1 MSEKRN
7 DIRRSCI
14 DCGYANCNKQDWNFP
29 DFCTTT
35 NLDKQVMEEALACY
49 EKEDVKRLTVAAAEV
64 ESEHYCQY
72 NRVQEIVEFAKKL
85 GAKKIGIATCVGLLS
100 ESRTLAKIFR
110 SHGFE
115 VVGVGCKAGVI
126 PKANVGIPEKCKNTG
141 VNMCNPI
148 FQAKMLNKEKTDLN
162 VLVGLCVG
170 HDSLFYK
177 YSDAYVTTAVTKD
190 RVLGHNPAAALYTF
204 QSYYA
209 KMLGDA
215 QPKDNREN

>member
-1 MSEKRN
+1 MGERKD
-7 DIRRSCI
+7 DIKRSCI
-14 DCGYANCNKQDWNFP
+14 DCGYANCNKQDRKFP

-35 NLDKQVMEEALACY
+35 HLDGQVMEEALACY
-49 EKEDVKRLTVAAAEV
+49 EEEDVKRLTVAAAEV

-72 NRVQEIVEFAKKL
+72 NRVEEIVAFAKKL

-115 VVGVGCKAGVI
+115 VAGIGCKAGTVQ
-126 PKANVGIPEKCKNTG
+126 KVEVGIPKKCENTG
-141 VNMCNPI
+141 INMCNPI

-190 RVLGHNPAAALYTF
+190 RVLAHNPAAALYTCA
-204 QSYYA
+204 SYYG
-209 KMLGDA
+209 KMMGDA
-215 QPKDNREN
+215 GAEKQ